1 MGFHQTF
8 KALSDPTRRAILER
22 LKNGRLTAGEIA
34 SAFDLSAATV
44 SHHLAMLRQAELV
57 IDQREGKHI
66 YYEIN
71 TSVIDEILTWVTSL
85 REGDKTWFAK
95 IWYSCGWQLCCRSCS
110 VCGFIPSCPSWSP
123 PTSIT
128 ARSPNMAPRP
138 PSGLSADWAW

>member
-1 MGFHQTF
+1 MPAQWLQYHLDSFHQTF

-85 REGDKTWFAK
+85 REGDKT
-95 IWYSCGWQLCCRSCS
+95 
-110 VCGFIPSCPSWSP
+110 
-123 PTSIT
+123 
-128 ARSPNMAPRP
+128 
-138 PSGLSADWAW
+138 

>member
-57 IDQREGKHI
+57 IDQGRA
-66 YYEIN
+66 N
-71 TSVIDEILTWVTSL
+71 TSIMRSTPRSLT
-85 REGDKTWFAK
+85 
-95 IWYSCGWQLCCRSCS
+95 RS
-110 VCGFIPSCPSWSP
+110 
-123 PTSIT
+123 
-128 ARSPNMAPRP
+128 
-138 PSGLSADWAW
+138 